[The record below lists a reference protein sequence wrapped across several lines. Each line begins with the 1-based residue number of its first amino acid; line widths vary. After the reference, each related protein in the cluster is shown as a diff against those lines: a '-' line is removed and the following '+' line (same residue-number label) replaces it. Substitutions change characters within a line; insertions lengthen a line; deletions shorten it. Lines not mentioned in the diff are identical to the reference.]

1 MSTANGA
8 TNDRTP
14 TPDPAEDNAFF
25 PSPYSLSQYVP
36 ARTDFDGVRH
46 AGEYTGGRW
55 KILMIGTEER
65 YMMMRNGTFFS
76 TGNHPVEMLLPL
88 HHMHAAGFD
97 VDIATLGGNPVKLEL
112 WAFPSDDPTIAETYE
127 EFKPKLKKPLSLQ
140 DVAANLGE
148 DSDYLAVFIPGGHG
162 AMNDLPHSPVMQ
174 KVLDWA
180 LDDDRLIIALCHGPA
195 ALAASGLNRDA
206 SRFDGYSICVFPD
219 ALDRGANRDIG
230 YIPGELEWYLGEALE
245 KQGITIL
252 NQDMTGAVHRDRNL
266 LTGDSPLA
274 SNQLGIV
281 SAEALLEQAAKR
293 DK

>member
-206 SRFDGYSICVFPD
+206 SRFDGYSICVFPVVPTATSD
-219 ALDRGANRDIG
+219 
-230 YIPGELEWYLGEALE
+230 
-245 KQGITIL
+245 T
-252 NQDMTGAVHRDRNL
+252 
-266 LTGDSPLA
+266 SPVNWNGTWVKPWRSRA
-274 SNQLGIV
+274 SPSSTRI
-281 SAEALLEQAAKR
+281 
-293 DK
+293 

>member
-112 WAFPSDDPTIAETYE
+112 WAFPSDDPSIAETYE
-127 EFKPKLKKPLSLQ
+127 ELKS
-140 DVAANLGE
+140 
-148 DSDYLAVFIPGGHG
+148 S
-162 AMNDLPHSPVMQ
+162 SP
-174 KVLDWA
+174 
-180 LDDDRLIIALCHGPA
+180 
-195 ALAASGLNRDA
+195 S
-206 SRFDGYSICVFPD
+206 SR
-219 ALDRGANRDIG
+219 
-230 YIPGELEWYLGEALE
+230 
-245 KQGITIL
+245 
-252 NQDMTGAVHRDRNL
+252 
-266 LTGDSPLA
+266 SP
-274 SNQLGIV
+274 
-281 SAEALLEQAAKR
+281 
-293 DK
+293 

>member
-14 TPDPAEDNAFF
+14 TPDAAEDNAFF

-97 VDIATLGGNPVKLEL
+97 VDIATGRQPRQAGTLG
-112 WAFPSDDPTIAETYE
+112 
-127 EFKPKLKKPLSLQ
+127 
-140 DVAANLGE
+140 
-148 DSDYLAVFIPGGHG
+148 
-162 AMNDLPHSPVMQ
+162 LPQ
-174 KVLDWA
+174 
-180 LDDDRLIIALCHGPA
+180 R
-195 ALAASGLNRDA
+195 R
-206 SRFDGYSICVFPD
+206 PD
-219 ALDRGANRDIG
+219 
-230 YIPGELEWYLGEALE
+230 
-245 KQGITIL
+245 
-252 NQDMTGAVHRDRNL
+252 HC
-266 LTGDSPLA
+266 
-274 SNQLGIV
+274 
-281 SAEALLEQAAKR
+281 
-293 DK
+293 